1 MALSEH
7 DPPGAGER
15 RDPAEIPLRAAVF
28 DLDGTLVDTEPR
40 NRAMWQRLFQT
51 HGVPHDEA
59 LIASFAGRRGVE
71 VLAELA
77 HLFPGR
83 AVDELFAQV
92 VSYGTAPDMPPVAPV
107 PGAVE
112 LVRALHGAGV
122 PVAVVTSAQR
132 PYAEALLDGLGIL
145 ELPAATVTAGDVTT
159 GKPDPEGYL
168 AAAGTLGVPPA
179 DAVAFE
185 DAPAGVAAVKAA
197 GMTCVGVTTTQPA
210 QALDGADHLV
220 ANLKEVELSPGPV
233 LRVFGGRP
241 RREPPGRGEDE
252 E

>member
-1 MALSEH
+1 MALS
-7 DPPGAGER
+7 DVPPGAEGR
-15 RDPAEIPLRAAVF
+15 RGPAEVPLRAAVF

-40 NRAMWQRLFQT
+40 NRVMWARLFQA
-51 HGVPHDEA
+51 HGAPHDEA
-59 LIASFAGRRGVE
+59 LIASFAGRRGLE
-71 VLAELA
+71 VLSELA

-83 AVDELFAQV
+83 TVDELFAQV
-92 VSYGTAPDMPPVAPV
+92 VSYGAAPDMPPVAPV

-112 LVRALHGAGV
+112 LVRALHEAGV
-122 PVAVVTSAQR
+122 PMAVVTSAQR
-132 PYAEALLDGLGIL
+132 PYAEALLDDLGIL
-145 ELPAATVTAGDVTT
+145 ELPAATVTAGDVAT
-159 GKPDPEGYL
+159 GKPDPEGFL
-168 AAAGTLGVPPA
+168 AAAEMLGVPPA

-210 QALDGADHLV
+210 RALDGADHLV

-241 RREPPGRGEDE
+241 RREPPGRGDDE